1 MSHTIRIVFRCARA
15 VSRSKLLF
23 SPALKNLLTGD
34 IPPNRVIEKNLDT
47 IANYN
52 VLQRDDSMVL
62 YSPPIAID
70 EKGSKKK
77 TPPIPYEIV
86 LFRPASESVNSSYRC
101 VITLKPSVLCIF
113 DNVLLLVCFGHKHRR
128 KRCRSLRRS
137 RTEFRTSCIWS
148 KRCTTFPVS

>member
-1 MSHTIRIVFRCARA
+1 MSVDVTSEILSQVTHRAESHNRDFFFRCAR
-15 VSRSKLLF
+15 SNLRF
-23 SPALKNLLTGD
+23 SLALKNLLTGD
-34 IPPNRVIEKNLDT
+34 IPPNRVIEKNLDS

-77 TPPIPYEIV
+77 APPIPYEIV

-101 VITLKPSVLCIF
+101 VMT
-113 DNVLLLVCFGHKHRR
+113 
-128 KRCRSLRRS
+128 
-137 RTEFRTSCIWS
+137 
-148 KRCTTFPVS
+148 